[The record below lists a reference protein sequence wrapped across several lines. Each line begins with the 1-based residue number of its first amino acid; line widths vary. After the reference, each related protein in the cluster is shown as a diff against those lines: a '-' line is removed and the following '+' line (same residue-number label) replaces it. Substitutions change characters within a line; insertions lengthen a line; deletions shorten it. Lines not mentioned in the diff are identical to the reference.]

1 MTALYQLSYATTAFQ
16 NYQICFTRNLPERLL
31 PNEAKIF
38 FFNHILD
45 AHFTQPTKKGKALHF
60 PFHFHL
66 SLWSNGSSHRF
77 KSLLKLLRVA
87 LSVLSHQILKSLGQ
101 LLEIFQHPFCADNSR
116 SS

>member
-1 MTALYQLSYATTAFQ
+1 MRPLRFKITKSV
-16 NYQICFTRNLPERLL
+16 LPEIYQNAYSQMKQKLSSK
-31 PNEAKIF
+31 KIKFF
-38 FFNHILD
+38 FFNHILE

-101 LLEIFQHPFCADNSR
+101 LLEIFQHLFCADNSR